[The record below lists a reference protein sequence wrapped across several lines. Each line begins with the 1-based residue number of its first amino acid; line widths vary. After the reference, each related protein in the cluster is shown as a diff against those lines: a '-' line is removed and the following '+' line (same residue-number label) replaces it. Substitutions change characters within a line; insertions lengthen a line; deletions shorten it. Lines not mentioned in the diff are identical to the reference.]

1 MAACAFDLE
10 QRAEAREHTLGE
22 QAVQSTRRAYLDRPI
37 TLVCSLGSTPI
48 QILPITGQKW
58 WLQALR
64 TVTGPTIISSFRC
77 SALGNSV
84 IAGGCT

>member
-1 MAACAFDLE
+1 MIHSA
-10 QRAEAREHTLGE
+10 
-22 QAVQSTRRAYLDRPI
+22 RRAYLDRPI
-37 TLVCSLGSTPI
+37 TLVCSLGNTPI

-64 TVTGPTIISSFRC
+64 TVMGPTIISSLRC

-84 IAGGCT
+84 ISGAST